1 MGNLAT
7 ITFYCD
13 NIHEI
18 QTDKVGFADAVYKAI
33 SSGGDCDVI
42 SSDGFHMQ
50 AIVQKV
56 IHADTTTVYVHSGN
70 TVVAMDA
77 YRKDTQEVAK
87 NFPDFFGRMLSYM
100 KSEVKRLEKLK
111 KDIKE
116 K

>member
-1 MGNLAT
+1 MGKLAT

-13 NIHEI
+13 NIHKI
-18 QTDKVGFADAVYKAI
+18 QNDKVGFAEAVYKAI

-42 SSDGFHMQ
+42 SSDNFHMQ
-50 AIVQKV
+50 AIVQQV

-77 YRKDTQEVAK
+77 YRKDTQELAK
-87 NFPDFFGRMLSYM
+87 NHPDFFNGMLSYM

-111 KDIKE
+111 KEIEGK
-116 K
+116 